1 MIRHAII
8 RHAVRRRAVLG
19 GLAILA
25 STPSLAR
32 AQPSRTGRLEVT
44 LTSAGRLFPGT
55 PRLEL
60 RQGDHAVLPATAT
73 ATGGTQAAFDAP
85 PGVYILRV
93 LMPGERQFV
102 DIPDLRIA
110 AGETSRRT
118 IEAGAAELSVGW
130 TEPEHPCISARPCAI
145 VHVERDGQLVLTG
158 TSNPSNFVLLPGR
171 YEVGL
176 GYASRD
182 VGRRSLMLAAGD
194 SQTVAFAP

>member
-1 MIRHAII
+1 
-8 RHAVRRRAVLG
+8 VRRRAVIG

-25 STPSLAR
+25 SVPSRRVR
-32 AQPSRTGRLEVT
+32 AQPSGTGRLEVT
-44 LTSAGRLFPGT
+44 LTSAGRPFPGT

-60 RQGDHAVLPATAT
+60 RQGETVVLAAAATA
-73 ATGGTQAAFDAP
+73 AGGTQAVFDAP
-85 PGVYILRV
+85 PAVYTLRV

-102 DIPDLRIA
+102 DIPDLHIV
-110 AGETSRRT
+110 AGQTSRRT

-158 TSNPSNFVLLPGR
+158 TSNPSRFVLLPGR
-171 YEVGL
+171 YDVGL

-182 VGRRSLMLAAGD
+182 AGRRSLTLAAGD
-194 SQTVAFAP
+194 SQAVTFAP